1 MLGNVSWGGDTCVE
15 GVEHVE
21 ASEKYRELCTCHI
34 SCLTVRISAENAAS
48 EVIWIVQIVYFFQIL
63 SRLA

>member
-1 MLGNVSWGGDTCVE
+1 MSWGGDTMVE

-21 ASEKYRELCTCHI
+21 GSEKYRELCTCHI

-48 EVIWIVQIVYFFQIL
+48 EVIWIVQIVYFF
-63 SRLA
+63 